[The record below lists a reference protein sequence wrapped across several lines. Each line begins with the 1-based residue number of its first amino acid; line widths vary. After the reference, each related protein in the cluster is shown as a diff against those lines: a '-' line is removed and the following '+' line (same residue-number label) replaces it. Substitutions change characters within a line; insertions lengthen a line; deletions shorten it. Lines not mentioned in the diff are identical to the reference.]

1 MLYNTVH
8 FTASEHNSDILL
20 YIAAIT
26 IRAAR
31 NFSLVFRA
39 LVKTAFKLTR
49 PSRKT
54 NVMRRIK
61 AMGHLSMPC
70 RCAQYRIVAISFL
83 PFEKLSKSS
92 LFQKNKLNWHPS
104 IHARRESVSATATSF
119 PERPGCP
126 VIYWRK
132 KTIHDRR
139 RGKGEGFWSFT
150 SVEVKGNMGREHNYE
165 RYEVEDETT
174 DTTPLKMKLVT
185 LKSNTSFFFSR
196 RWRKQKIFR
205 RNYWRENSTCLY
217 QVSSDTEK
225 VKSPFSNLSYSWKIY
240 FGYFT
245 G

>member
-132 KTIHDRR
+132 KNDTWQKEGQR
-139 RGKGEGFWSFT
+139 RGFLIFYECWSEGKHGT
-150 SVEVKGNMGREHNYE
+150 G
-165 RYEVEDETT
+165 TQ
-174 DTTPLKMKLVT
+174 L
-185 LKSNTSFFFSR
+185 
-196 RWRKQKIFR
+196 
-205 RNYWRENSTCLY
+205 
-217 QVSSDTEK
+217 
-225 VKSPFSNLSYSWKIY
+225 WKIWSGRWNNGHY
-240 FGYFT
+240 ALKNEVGYP
-245 G
+245 